1 MLPYFIFLA
10 VVLLLAYLSFKRNSP
25 GKFFKRIRLDKS
37 RNRNSPNKSFKR
49 IRLYKPFR
57 RNRLNKVF
65 VVLLFLVMTCFAGFR
80 SSVVGT
86 DTSGYAGHYEDASFE
101 DRDLGTGLAML
112 TEEPG
117 FYYLEKWL
125 GGISNDYI
133 VLLTGIAAIFCFF
146 VLRSISRNSTM
157 PVLSLFVFI
166 TLGYYTFVFNA
177 ARQGIA
183 MAIYMTAIP
192 FLIQKRFWPYTLIV
206 LCAAMFHK
214 TVVVAIPLYFVFRM
228 KYSWKSMLIVI
239 GGGLLV
245 GYQLPNLLSF
255 SSTLEDRYLLY
266 TVGSATGGYMLTL
279 FYVILS
285 LFFILQRRNINKKS
299 LNRYD
304 IFLHMLV
311 VGSVVYI
318 VVILTKSYVELTR
331 FAAYFQTACVFL
343 WAMLVRERRTPLSP
357 LVYVVAVVG
366 HLSYFAI
373 FLSQMARLTPYLWN
387 PNLFG

>member
-1 MLPYFIFLA
+1 MFPYFIFLGI
-10 VVLLLAYLSFKRNSP
+10 VLFLAYLAYMRERPKSFKRE
-25 GKFFKRIRLDKS
+25 R
-37 RNRNSPNKSFKR
+37 PNKSFVENRPKTIYVRKKLSKTFVR
-49 IRLYKPFR
+49 IRT
-57 RNRLNKVF
+57 NKTF

-101 DRDLGTGLAML
+101 DKDLGSGLAML

-117 FYYLEKWL
+117 FYYLEKVL
-125 GGISNDYI
+125 SGLSNDYI
-133 VLLTGIAAIFCFF
+133 VLLTGIAAVFCFF
-146 VLRSISRNSTM
+146 ALRSISRNSVQ

-183 MAIYMTAIP
+183 MAIYMTSIP
-192 FLIQKRFWPYTLIV
+192 FLIKKRFWPYTIIV

-214 TVVVAIPLYFVFRM
+214 TIVVAVPLYFVFRM
-228 KYSWKSMLIVI
+228 KYSWKSLLVVI

-266 TVGSATGGYMLTL
+266 TVGRATGGYMLTL
-279 FYVILS
+279 FYVILAV
-285 LFFILQRRNINKKS
+285 FFILQRHLINKEALK
-299 LNRYD
+299 RYD
-304 IFLHMLV
+304 IYLHMLV
-311 VGSVVYI
+311 VGSAVYLVVA
-318 VVILTKSYVELTR
+318 LTGSYVELTR
-331 FAAYFQTACVFL
+331 FAAYFQVASIFL
-343 WAMLVRERRTPLSP
+343 WAMLVRERKTPLSP
-357 LVYVVAVVG
+357 FVYVVAIVG
-366 HLSYFAI
+366 HLGYFAI
-373 FLSQMARLTPYLWN
+373 FLSQMANLTPYLWN